1 MVSVHTIVV
10 SRGRE
15 KLDLLI
21 KLLYNATGCINPGMM
36 KKKSVH
42 TISDIANLAGVSK
55 STVSR
60 ALNNSPLIGEETRE
74 RIQAIAKEYSF
85 KINVPARR
93 LSLKQ
98 SNTIAFV
105 THAYHKDF
113 SVADLFGLEIMGGI
127 SQGLYA
133 NGYDLLVVHVNPHE
147 TEWAHQY
154 LDTGRVDGFILM
166 TSTRKQY
173 HIHALLEMDAPFIIW
188 GTPPSDARYCS
199 VTGDDLNG
207 GRIATEYLINLGRK
221 RIAFIGGPE
230 EEREVQHR
238 FAGYQ
243 NALLASGRTFEPA
256 LVAHG
261 DYSNTS
267 GAYAMEQLLTTAPDL
282 DAVFVNSDLMAI
294 AAMDVI
300 REHGRRISEDVAVI
314 GYDDLS
320 ITEHSNPPLTTVR
333 QNVPGAGKMLAENLI
348 KYLQTGTV
356 TNVTLPVELIVR
368 KSA

>member
-1 MVSVHTIVV
+1 
-10 SRGRE
+10 
-15 KLDLLI
+15 
-21 KLLYNATGCINPGMM
+21 M
-36 KKKSVH
+36 KKKTVH
-42 TISDIANLAGVSK
+42 NISDIAKLAGVSK

-60 ALNNSPLIGEETRE
+60 ALNNSPLIGQETRG
-74 RIQAIAKEYSF
+74 RIQAIARKHDF
-85 KINVPARR
+85 QINVPARR

-113 SVADLFGLEIMGGI
+113 SVADLFGLEIMGGV

-133 NGYDLLVVHVNPHE
+133 HGYDMLVVHVNPHE

-173 HIHALLEMDAPFIIW
+173 HIHALLEMEAPFIIW
-188 GTPPSDARYCS
+188 GVPPTDARYCS
-199 VTGDDLNG
+199 VTGDNLNG
-207 GRIATEYLINLGRK
+207 GRLATEYLLGLGRK
-221 RIAFIGGPE
+221 RIAFIGGPHE
-230 EEREVQHR
+230 ELEVQQR

-243 NALLASGRTFEPA
+243 NALLASGRTLDPA
-256 LVAHG
+256 LVAYG
-261 DYSNTS
+261 DFSNTS
-267 GAYAMEQLLTTAPDL
+267 GAAAMDRLLASSPDL

-294 AAMDVI
+294 AAMDVV
-300 REHGRRISEDVAVI
+300 REHGRRVPEEVAVV

-320 ITEHSNPPLTTVR
+320 IAEHSNPPLTTVR
-333 QNVPGAGKMLAENLI
+333 QNIPMAGRMLAENLI
-348 KYLQTGTV
+348 KYLETRTI
-356 TNVTLPVELIVR
+356 TNEMIPVEIIVR